1 MTQRYNMESICSVN
15 QLMQKGNLFSNGL
28 ESEQNDQLIM
38 PLLHLITGATMVP
51 NAFGIWIQGGQCSQ
65 GFTLSMESFKY
76 SSIHPSVRLKDFFPA
91 CWKIGRRLVSHEID
105 NVLISTP
112 VK

>member
-51 NAFGIWIQGGQCSQ
+51 NAFGYREDYVLRVLPYLWSLSNIRPSIQVCDSK
-65 GFTLSMESFKY
+65 T
-76 SSIHPSVRLKDFFPA
+76 FF
-91 CWKIGRRLVSHEID
+91 L
-105 NVLISTP
+105 P
-112 VK
+112 V

>member
-51 NAFGIWIQGGQCSQ
+51 NAFGI
-65 GFTLSMESFKY
+65 
-76 SSIHPSVRLKDFFPA
+76 
-91 CWKIGRRLVSHEID
+91 
-105 NVLISTP
+105 
-112 VK
+112 